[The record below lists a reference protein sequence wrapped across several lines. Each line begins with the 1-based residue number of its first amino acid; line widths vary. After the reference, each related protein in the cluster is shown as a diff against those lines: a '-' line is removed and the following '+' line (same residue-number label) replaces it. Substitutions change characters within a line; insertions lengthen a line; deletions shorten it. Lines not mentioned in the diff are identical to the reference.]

1 MTNYRHIQRHHIQY
15 DNICNYNKLL
25 FYKYILLFITG
36 IITGMLLVSDM
47 EPMLPRDQS
56 QRLENLAIELVAKS
70 NQLAGQLRPEVREGI
85 GDLVRSMNCYYSNLI
100 EGHNTH
106 PRDVDR
112 AINDEYS
119 SDPAKRVLQIEARAH
134 IDVQRMIDS
143 REDPE
148 DPPTSEKYS
157 KWLHK
162 EFCKRLPDELLWV
175 ENPNTKKRVQVIPG
189 EFRDGDVEIGRHI
202 PPPANDLSNYMARFE
217 QVYNFDQLSKVQRI
231 IAIAAAHHRF
241 LWIHPFYDGNG
252 RVVRLMAHAM
262 LLRCG
267 VGSSIW
273 SVARGLARDV
283 TTYKARLMGADEA
296 RHNDYDGR
304 GARSETMLENFCN
317 FFLQACIDQV
327 DFMESL
333 LQPRELLRR
342 MKLYCDDEIAAGRL
356 PNRSMALLREALLMG
371 AVERGKAPE
380 ITGYQERR
388 AREILSTLLRKGL
401 LVPTGPKAPVRLG
414 FPVDVVERWFPALY
428 PVSW

>member
-1 MTNYRHIQRHHIQY
+1 
-15 DNICNYNKLL
+15 
-25 FYKYILLFITG
+25 
-36 IITGMLLVSDM
+36 MLLAYNM

-56 QRLENLAIELVAKS
+56 QRLENLVVELVAKH
-70 NQLAGQLRPEVREGI
+70 NQLAGQLRPEVRKGI

-112 AINDEYS
+112 AINDEFS
-119 SDPAKRVLQIEARAH
+119 SDPAKRALQIEARAH

-148 DPPTSEKYS
+148 DPPTSAEYS

-162 EFCKRLPDELLWV
+162 EFCNRLPDELLWV
-175 ENPNTKKRVQVIPG
+175 ENPNTKKRVPVIPG
-189 EFRDGDVEIGRHI
+189 EFRDGDVEIGLHI
-202 PPPANDLSNYMARFE
+202 PPTANDLPHYMARFE
-217 QVYNFDQLSKVQRI
+217 QAYNSDQLSKVQRV

-304 GARSETMLENFCN
+304 GARSENMLEKFCD

-356 PNRSMALLREALLMG
+356 PNRSMTLLREALLVG

-388 AREILSTLLRKGL
+388 AREILSTLLRKRL
-401 LVPTGPKAPVRLG
+401 LISTGPKAPVRLG
-414 FPVDVVERWFPALY
+414 FPVDVAERWFPALY
-428 PVSW
+428 PVS